1 MGKSG
6 GGEWRCSTDQCF
18 RRERKTNWNHT
29 HFSEV
34 LNMFEMSSLFNTF
47 GIHLRQKI
55 TIHKNQSS
63 LIVNC
68 LEIDLAALLT
78 WVFSCLRVF
87 FRVIFLKVF
96 VLFL

>member
-18 RRERKTNWNHT
+18 RMERKTNWNHT

-47 GIHLRQKI
+47 GIETDAKQTVHLGFR
-55 TIHKNQSS
+55 
-63 LIVNC
+63 C
-68 LEIDLAALLT
+68 LLRCDLAITNKNCINLT
-78 WVFSCLRVF
+78 SIECIGSKLHGFQM
-87 FRVIFLKVF
+87 
-96 VLFL
+96 